1 MMKIGVVI
9 DAWKLDIFNR
19 HLSKAGYKYDKC
31 NATASG
37 NKLLLK
43 VYTHSV
49 VDMEK
54 VVRAAQDECAQVKQ
68 QRKLDNPVP
77 KGYH

>member
-1 MMKIGVVI
+1 MMKIGIVI
-9 DAWKLDIFNR
+9 DTWKLDIFNR
-19 HLSKAGYKYDKC
+19 HLSEAGYKYDKC

-37 NKLLLK
+37 NTLLLK

-54 VVRAAQDECAQVKQ
+54 VVRAAGDECAQSKS
-68 QRKLDNPVP
+68 K
-77 KGYH
+77 YH